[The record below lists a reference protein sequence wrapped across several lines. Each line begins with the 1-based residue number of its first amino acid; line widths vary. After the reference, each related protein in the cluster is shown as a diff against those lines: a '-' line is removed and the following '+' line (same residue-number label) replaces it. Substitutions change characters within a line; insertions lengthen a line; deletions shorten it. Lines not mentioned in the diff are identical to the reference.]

1 MVMYFCPY
9 CGRETEHLNVS
20 EAATNAHVTRRTVYN
35 WLDRSLVHYVHRP
48 SGRKF
53 ICNCSLVMSDRFKG
67 SPPPDQVPTHKLFVR
82 PPRTAHS
89 KHP

>member
-1 MVMYFCPY
+1 MYFCPY

-20 EAATNAHVTRRTVYN
+20 EAAESTHVTRKTIYN
-35 WLDRSLVHYVHRP
+35 WLAHSQVHCVHRA

-53 ICNCSLVMSDRFKG
+53 ICICSLVMSDRFKS

-82 PPRTAHS
+82 RPRTAHG

>member
-1 MVMYFCPY
+1 MITYFCPY

-20 EAATNAHVTRRTVYN
+20 EAATSTHVTRRTVYN

-53 ICNCSLVMSDRFKG
+53 ICICSLVMSDSFKG
-67 SPPPDQVPTHKLFVR
+67 SQPPDHVPIHKLFVR
-82 PPRTAHS
+82 PPRTSHG

>member
-1 MVMYFCPY
+1 VVMYFCPY

-20 EAATNAHVTRRTVYN
+20 EAATSAHVTRRTIYN

-53 ICNCSLVMSDRFKG
+53 ICICSLVTSDSFKG
-67 SPPPDQVPTHKLFVR
+67 SPPPDHVPIHKLFVR
-82 PPRTAHS
+82 RPKIAHG